1 MVDKINELIDE
12 IKRTIPTTMNL
23 ASRINLV
30 EQFATVQ
37 DSIAI
42 LSTLQCEIDIE
53 PIIKSFRD
61 YFQPILFSTISYQSD
76 FIKVVEPILR
86 TPKLVLHTTSIRE
99 ARYHLSKAFSY
110 QSVLNDLIEP
120 TLLEEQIGEIL
131 YLHHSN
137 ATVTHGLKQTSAFK
151 ILMG

>member
-1 MVDKINELIDE
+1 MVEKIDVLISE
-12 IKRTIPTTMNL
+12 IKRTIPSNLNL

-30 EQFATVQ
+30 EQFAKVQ
-37 DSIAI
+37 ELISI
-42 LSTLQCEIDIE
+42 LSVIETDIDVE
-53 PIIKSFRD
+53 PIILSFKK
-61 YFQPILFSTISYQSD
+61 YFHPILMSTISYQSD

-99 ARYHLSKAFSY
+99 TQYHLSTAFSY

-137 ATVTHGLKQTSAFK
+137 ATASHGLKQTSAFK